1 MPEDDTGQMG
11 PIIDEL
17 LCFMMN
23 KYSVLD
29 RDTIVKL
36 CSETFTEADTKTS
49 KDLLFGIL
57 HDEADQTMFKNRR
70 HTKANESKTVKNLG
84 DIYQL
89 LQEKGTN
96 DLPKFVAHDLSKLPP
111 ITYENIDVS
120 VLLTKMNN
128 VHTDIEMLKDVLRS
142 QCEVQQSTQQHNT
155 MIQGQLFQL
164 EKVVGASEQVFRKM
178 ITSVIDLH

>member
-70 HTKANESKTVKNLG
+70 HTKAHESKTVKNLG
-84 DIYQL
+84 DI
-89 LQEKGTN
+89 
-96 DLPKFVAHDLSKLPP
+96 
-111 ITYENIDVS
+111 
-120 VLLTKMNN
+120 
-128 VHTDIEMLKDVLRS
+128 
-142 QCEVQQSTQQHNT
+142 
-155 MIQGQLFQL
+155 
-164 EKVVGASEQVFRKM
+164 
-178 ITSVIDLH
+178 